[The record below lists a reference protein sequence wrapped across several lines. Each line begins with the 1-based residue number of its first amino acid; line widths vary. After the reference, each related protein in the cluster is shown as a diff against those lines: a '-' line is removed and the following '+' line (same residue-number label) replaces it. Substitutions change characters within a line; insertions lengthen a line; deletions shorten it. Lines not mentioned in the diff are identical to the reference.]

1 MNHRTNPL
9 LPVAVVLLLSLLACR
24 PVFAI
29 GWNEILI
36 IGFLVALLIGPLLFR
51 LGRIWSKYQESER
64 NRRGK

>member
-36 IGFLVALLIGPLLFR
+36 IGFLVALLIGPLLLR

-64 NRRGK
+64 HRRGK